1 MVLRASTGSSA
12 CAWSGV
18 GTDSSAPA
26 SSRFTLL
33 ATKASGL
40 LRSMASSI
48 WSSETLSDLACTAK
62 ALAVSP
68 ALTVR
73 RAPPLAATGLGAWTA
88 GAGVLGA
95 GAGIGAA
102 AAGAGGAEDAG
113 VSCTA
118 GAKGATGSGAA
129 GGMMSKVNSRV
140 ARPEAQLKSSTRL
153 IKFTATGRLPLI
165 LSKARPSGKSCR
177 LKANSV

>member
-12 CAWSGV
+12 CAWSEV

-48 WSSETLSDLACTAK
+48 WSSETLTDLACTASS
-62 ALAVSP
+62 LAVSP

-73 RAPPLAATGLGAWTA
+73 RAPPLAAAGLGAWTA
-88 GAGVLGA
+88 GAGVA
-95 GAGIGAA
+95 GAGTAAGICAA
-102 AAGAGGAEDAG
+102 AAGAAAGAGA
-113 VSCTA
+113 SCTA
-118 GAKGATGSGAA
+118 GATGATGPGVA
-129 GGMMSKVNSRV
+129 GGMMSSVKSRV
-140 ARPEAQLKSSTRL
+140 VRPEAQLKSNTSS

-165 LSKARPSGKSCR
+165 LSTARPSGKSCR